1 VLRVAF
7 VLRSTEIQPVFFRFV
22 LPLVCLTGPPARCL
36 RQCVGW
42 ALFFFGTLA
51 HLHAASAVW
60 RWAFFFG
67 RIPCPLDPWLL
78 LSLVVDALA
87 RSRAASMVVRWA
99 GLFPLSRKPT
109 LSERQSALWI
119 PLLWPARTLPHG
131 SVLGGP
137 FSFEWKAYPLD
148 PWWLLRRL

>member
-1 VLRVAF
+1 MLRVAF

-119 PLLWPARTLPHG
+119 PLLWPARTLPQWQCVG
-131 SVLGGP
+131 RAFFL
-137 FSFEWKAYPLD
+137 
-148 PWWLLRRL
+148 